1 MPGLGASFG
10 RGAATNYQQDLANSD
25 CILFMGS
32 NMAEAHPVGFRWPM
46 KARERGA
53 HLIHVD
59 PHFSRTSAMC
69 QTYVGVRAGGDIAFL
84 GGIVNYILSN
94 DLWFKE
100 FVLAYTN
107 ASTIIEGGYEGPED
121 LEGIFSGYKH
131 EDRAYHQDKG
141 RWAYEGSISAGKP
154 APADHG
160 DLRPPDQGPGG
171 VGPGGAGGRSVPS
184 EESGQGVQGYG
195 LMGGASTH
203 ESKKGDSTAAPAGGA
218 IKKDPTLQD
227 PRCVFQL
234 LKRHYA
240 RYTPEMVADICGCS
254 PAELVAVA
262 KALCDNSG
270 RERTSMIVYAVG
282 WTHHSTGVQIIRT
295 AGIIQELLGN
305 VGRPGGG
312 IMAMRGHSSIQ
323 GSTDIP
329 TLYDLLPG
337 YLPQPASDKDHETI
351 DSYSAYEGLPTGYW
365 ANTRKFIVSLMK
377 AYFGGAATPANDFAF
392 KWLPRIDGDYSH
404 LMYAQQMAQGKA
416 KGYFVFGQ
424 NPAAGA
430 MNAKLHRHA
439 FRQLDWM
446 VVADW
451 FETETA
457 NFWKDDPDG
466 PPPAEVKT
474 EMFFIPAASIAAK
487 EGTFTNTQ
495 RLIQWHDKAVDPEGD
510 CRSDAWFVYNLGK
523 RLKQLYADSDK
534 PQDQYIRHLTWD
546 YDYDEQPLLPDGT
559 PSAIGGEPDM
569 EKVLQEIN
577 GYHVGVPD
585 EKHPDKPKLL
595 ANFNECKDDGS
606 TACGGWIY
614 SGVFPEY
621 GRNRARERRRTPDSF
636 GIEPNWGYA
645 WPLNRRVLYNRASAD
660 PQGQPWSERKKLLWW
675 DAEAKKWAG
684 PDVPDFEPTKDPA
697 YRPEP
702 GAKGMDAIAG
712 NEPFIMHP
720 DGLAWLYAVGSVKD
734 GPFPTHYEP
743 VESPVPN
750 LLYPKQNDSPAVRYL
765 EGPLNLIAHPP
776 QSEYPVV
783 ACTYRLTEHYLSGP
797 MSRFN
802 SWLNELQPE
811 MFVEISPELAA
822 ERGIVHGGWTILRS
836 PRGAIHAK
844 AMVTRRM
851 KPLRVAGT
859 TVHQVG
865 LPFHWGFSGESVG
878 GQANDLVPIIAD
890 PNVSMHEGK
899 VFCLQVEAS
908 GPPEHGNVPTK
919 KIAHWPT
926 RDAAPKTPRSGQPEG
941 QMHQYQRIKGTT

>member
-1 MPGLGASFG
+1 VPGLGASFG

-46 KARERGA
+46 RAREKGA

-84 GGIVNYILSN
+84 GGIVNYILTH
-94 DLWFKE
+94 DRWFKE
-100 FVLAYTN
+100 FVQAYTN
-107 ASTIIEGGYEGPED
+107 ASTIINDDYLGPEE

-131 EDRAYHQDKG
+131 EERAYHADKG
-141 RWAYEGSISAGKP
+141 GWSYAGSTASLKP
-154 APADHG
+154 DDGDHG
-160 DLRPPDQGPGG
+160 DLAPPDQGTGG
-171 VGPGGAGGRSVPS
+171 VGPAAAGGRSVPG
-184 EESGQGVQGYG
+184 EESGQGVHGYG

-203 ESKKGDSTAAPAGGA
+203 SNKAGETTNAPAGGH
-218 IKKDPTLQD
+218 IEKDPTLQH

-234 LKRHYA
+234 LKKHYA

-254 PAELVAVA
+254 PEELVKVA

-270 RERTSMIVYAVG
+270 RERTSMIVYALG
-282 WTHHSTGVQIIRT
+282 WTQHSTGVQMIRT
-295 AGIIQELLGN
+295 AGIIQQLLGN
-305 VGRPGGG
+305 IGRPGGG

-337 YLPQPASDKDHETI
+337 YLPQPSADKHHGTIDDYCDHE
-351 DSYSAYEGLPTGYW
+351 GQPTGYW
-365 ANTRKFIVSLMK
+365 ANTKKFIVSLMK
-377 AYFGGAATPANDFAF
+377 AYFGQAATPENDFAF

-404 LMYAQQMAQGKA
+404 LMFTQRMAEGNV
-416 KGYFVFGQ
+416 KGFFLFGQ
-424 NPAAGA
+424 NPAAGS
-430 MNAKLHRHA
+430 MNAGLQRHA
-439 FRQLDWM
+439 LRQLDWL

-457 NFWKDDPDG
+457 VFWKSDPKG
-466 PPPAEVKT
+466 PPADQVKT
-474 EMFFIPAASIAAK
+474 EVFFIPAASIAAK
-487 EGTFTNTQ
+487 EGSFTNTQ

-510 CRSDAWFVYNLGK
+510 CRSDAWFLYNLGK
-523 RLKQLYADSDK
+523 RLKQLYAGSDK
-534 PQDQYIRHLTWD
+534 PQDQYIKHLTWD
-546 YDYDEQPLLPDGT
+546 YDFDEHPLLPDGT
-559 PSAIGGEPDM
+559 PSIIQGEPDM
-569 EKVLQEIN
+569 EKILQEIN
-577 GYHVGVPD
+577 GYHVDVPD
-585 EKHPDKPKLL
+585 EKHPGKPKLL
-595 ANFNECKDDGS
+595 TGFAECKDDGS
-606 TACGGWIY
+606 TAAGGWIY

-621 GRNRARERRRTPDSF
+621 GRNRARERHRTEGTH

-660 PQGQPWSERKKLLWW
+660 PEGKPWSERKKLIWW

-684 PDVPDFEPTKDPA
+684 PDIPDFEPTKDPS
-697 YRPEP
+697 YRPP
-702 GAKGMDAIAG
+702 PDAKGMAAIAG
-712 NEPFIMHP
+712 NQPFIMHA
-720 DGLAWLYAVGSVKD
+720 DGMAWLYSPGATKD
-734 GPFPTHYEP
+734 GPFPAHYEP

-765 EGPLNLIAHPP
+765 EGPLNLLAHPP
-776 QSEYPVV
+776 QSEYPIV

-811 MFVEISPELAA
+811 MFVEMSPELAA
-822 ERGIVHGGWTILRS
+822 ERNIEHGSWTIIRS
-836 PRGAIHAK
+836 PRGSIYAK

-865 LPFHWGFSGESVG
+865 LPFHWGFAGECVG
-878 GQANDLVPIIAD
+878 GQANDLIPILAD
-890 PNVSMHEGK
+890 PNVSMHEAK
-899 VFCLQVEAS
+899 VFCVQIEPS
-908 GPPEHGNVPTK
+908 GPPPHGNVPTQK
-919 KIAHWPT
+919 MAHWPT
-926 RDAAPKTPRSGQPEG
+926 KDVTPETPRSGQPEG
-941 QMHQYQRIKGTT
+941 QMRPRALGSDA